1 MSASALAKMEE
12 CQEALVHA
20 LDGDDIDA
28 LEQSI
33 EVLRYTVE
41 AARGM
46 GGWHDEPDLRERALR
61 IQSLAQAA
69 MMRVNFLTDLTR
81 QRLDTLAA
89 LRGRPVTHHY
99 SAKR

>member
-1 MSASALAKMEE
+1 MKLEE

-33 EVLRYTVE
+33 EALRHTVE
-41 AARGM
+41 AARGV
-46 GGWHDEPDLRERALR
+46 GGWHDEPDLRDRAVR

-81 QRLDTLAA
+81 QRLETLSA
-89 LRGRPVTHHY
+89 LRGRPAVHHY
-99 SAKR
+99 SGKR